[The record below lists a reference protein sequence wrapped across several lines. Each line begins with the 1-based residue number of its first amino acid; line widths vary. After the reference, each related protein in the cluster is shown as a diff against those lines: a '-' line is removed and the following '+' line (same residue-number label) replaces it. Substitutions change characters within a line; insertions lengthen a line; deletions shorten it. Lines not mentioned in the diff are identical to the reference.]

1 MEHSCSSFVNFE
13 TSSRAQGKNYIV
25 CCGSTVGMNR
35 CNKAGIQIR
44 GEDGVLDGNGNVAG
58 HGVDATGNVTD
69 IKAREGSGYGLTGF
83 II

>member
-44 GEDGVLDGNGNVAG
+44 GEDGVLDGCGNIAG
-58 HGVDATGNVTD
+58 HGVDPTGNVTD
-69 IKAREGSGYGLTGF
+69 IESLVQAVSTTTQY
-83 II
+83 